1 MHDCL
6 KHEDGLLDLLFDEG
20 GGGDDVRSRLLS
32 EVERCGACGEQ
43 LRYMGEALRV
53 FDAGAELALPRE
65 DFWVGYEERLRIRMA
80 QVIPLNGFAQPAV
93 GFRVS
98 ARADYR
104 LTLLED
110 EGLARRLARQLRDVS
125 RESQLTWPSFKEEP
139 LRFTR
144 RFVSAYAEFAW
155 DFVSRRNVA
164 AGALSSFVIVSAIVG
179 VVFGLERLRLSYVER
194 RQTARDDYELVGM
207 LPTNTSIP
215 ETREEDKGSPGRA
228 SGEGGGMKPKRER
241 PQGGGG
247 GGREEQTRASEGK
260 TPPGILQ
267 QQIVAPNPHP
277 PTLKNPTLA
286 VVPHID
292 ADPTLFPPDYRPVP
306 FGDPR
311 SNAKELSAGPGE
323 GDGIGEGEG
332 GGVGEGRGGGY
343 GPGEGGNTGGGPR
356 VIGGGGPGGPE
367 GSRGGVG
374 ERDGVLR
381 AREVTRRAVLVSKP
395 EPGFT
400 EAARRNNVTG
410 VVKLRLALRADGTVS
425 DISVLKGLPDGLTE
439 RAIEAA
445 KRIRFTPAQKEGR
458 NVSQWVSVEYNFN
471 IY

>member
-6 KHEDGLLDLLFDEG
+6 KNEGGLLDLLFDEG
-20 GGGDDVRSRLLS
+20 GGAAERTRLLA
-32 EVERCGACGEQ
+32 EVGRCEACGEQ
-43 LRYMGEALRV
+43 LRSMGAALRV
-53 FDAGAELALPRE
+53 FDAAAESALPGE
-65 DFWVGYEERLRIRMA
+65 NFWNGYEERLRTRMA
-80 QVIPLNGFAQPAV
+80 QVIPLNGFARAGA

-139 LRFTR
+139 LAFTR
-144 RFVSAYAEFAW
+144 RFVAAYAEFAW
-155 DFVSRRNVA
+155 DFISRRNVA
-164 AGALSSFVIVSAIVG
+164 AGALSSFVIVTTLVG
-179 VVFGLERLRLSYVER
+179 VVFGLERLRLSYMER
-194 RQTARDDYELVGM
+194 RPAARSDYELIGM
-207 LPTNTSIP
+207 LPNNTAVP
-215 ETREEDKGSPGRA
+215 EKREEGEGSPGRA
-228 SGEGGGMKPKRER
+228 RGEGGGMKPKQER

-260 TPPGILQ
+260 TPPGLLQ
-267 QQIVAPNPHP
+267 PQLVAPNPHP
-277 PTLKNPTLA
+277 PALKNPSLA
-286 VVPHID
+286 IVPHLH
-292 ADPTLFPPDYRPVP
+292 ADPTLFPPDYRHMPY
-306 FGDPR
+306 GDPR
-311 SNAKELSAGPGE
+311 SDAKELSAGPGT

-343 GPGEGGNTGGGPR
+343 GPGEGGNTGGDR
-356 VIGGGGPGGPE
+356 RKIGGGGPGGPD
-367 GSRGGVG
+367 GLRGGAG

-381 AREVTRRAVLVSKP
+381 VREVTRRAVLIFKP

>member
-6 KHEDGLLDLLFDEG
+6 KNEDGLLDLLFDEG
-20 GGGDDVRSRLLS
+20 GNADLRSRLLA
-32 EVERCGACGEQ
+32 EVGRCEMCGEQ
-43 LRYMGEALRV
+43 LRSMGEALRV
-53 FDAGAELALPRE
+53 FDAAAELSLPGG
-65 DFWVGYEERLRIRMA
+65 DFWGGYEERLRSRMA
-80 QVIPLNGFAQPAV
+80 QVIPLNGFAHRAA
-93 GFRVS
+93 GFRVG

-125 RESQLTWPSFKEEP
+125 RESQLTWPSFREEP

-144 RFVSAYAEFAW
+144 RFVSAYAAFTW

-164 AGALSSFVIVSAIVG
+164 AGALSSFVIVTAIVG
-179 VVFGLERLRLSYVER
+179 VVFGLERLRLSYMER
-194 RQTARDDYELVGM
+194 RQTARDGYELVGM
-207 LPTNTSIP
+207 LPNNTAVP
-215 ETREEDKGSPGRA
+215 EKREEDEGSPGRA
-228 SGEGGGMKPKRER
+228 RGEGGGMKPKRER

-247 GGREEQTRASEGK
+247 GGGEERTRASEGK
-260 TPPGILQ
+260 TPPGLLQ
-267 QQIVAPNPHP
+267 PQIVAPNPHP
-277 PTLKNPTLA
+277 PTLKNPSLA
-286 VVPHID
+286 VVPHLD

-306 FGDPR
+306 YGDPR
-311 SNAKELSAGPGE
+311 SDVKEPSAGPGT

-332 GGVGEGRGGGY
+332 GGIGEGRYGGD
-343 GPGEGGNTGGGPR
+343 GPGEGGNTGGGRRR
-356 VIGGGGPGGPE
+356 VGGGGPGGPD
-367 GSRGGVG
+367 GLRGGTG
-374 ERDGVLR
+374 GRDGVLR
-381 AREVTRRAVLVSKP
+381 AGDVTRRAVLISKP

-425 DISVLKGLPDGLTE
+425 DISVVKGLPDGLTE